1 MKRAAHRWTGQRH
14 RARQAPA
21 AQKVRLDFTSVYNN
35 SDRFYKT
42 RKDRPQASVQARHRH
57 NVESTREASRCR
69 AWRRIDASAAQR
81 RCGSSLECRSR
92 TSHPCLGYHTILP
105 YPLRQRDSTGR
116 CVRENERRCT
126 RRQSSQR
133 VLGSPVAT
141 YASMIG
147 SVRSANVTDVTST
160 KETTCGSAV
169 PSSGGYTSAH
179 PVATS

>member
-1 MKRAAHRWTGQRH
+1 MVYRPTPGRREAKGRRHAGTPVSAAAEPSITWN
-14 RARQAPA
+14 RARRMRPRRAWCVQLTDGQVSGIALAKRPPRK
-21 AQKVRLDFTSVYNN
+21 KVRLDFTSVYNN

-42 RKDRPQASVQARHRH
+42 REDRPQASVQARHRH
-57 NVESTREASRCR
+57 NVESTREASRTR

-126 RRQSSQR
+126 RR
-133 VLGSPVAT
+133 
-141 YASMIG
+141 
-147 SVRSANVTDVTST
+147 
-160 KETTCGSAV
+160 
-169 PSSGGYTSAH
+169 
-179 PVATS
+179 